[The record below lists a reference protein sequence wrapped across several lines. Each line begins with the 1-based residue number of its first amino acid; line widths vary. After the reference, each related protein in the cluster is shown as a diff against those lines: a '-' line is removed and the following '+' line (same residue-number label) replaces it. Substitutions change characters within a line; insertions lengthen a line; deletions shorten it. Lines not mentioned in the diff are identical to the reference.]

1 MITRTAP
8 SWHTEDWQI
17 QLINSLTDLSE
28 LLTILKL
35 SPEDLPRQ
43 LQAQQSFPLRVPRQ
57 FVARMLPK
65 NPQDPLLLQVLP
77 QPQELMAAPGFSN
90 DPLQEQQFT
99 PVPGLIH
106 KYRSRVLLTTSSACA
121 VNCRYCFRR
130 HFPYQENRIS
140 QQQISAIVHYL
151 KQHPEVNEVILSG
164 GDPLATSNSRLKS
177 LIDNLENLPQLTR
190 IRVHT
195 RFPVV
200 IPQRIDQGLLDI
212 IEHSRLRWILVVHS
226 NHSQELGT
234 EFQEVMEPLKDKD
247 VLLLNQSV
255 LLKGVNDNV
264 ETLTALSETLFAMGI
279 QPYYLHLLDPV
290 AGASHFH
297 LEAVIARAL
306 YQRLLAALPG
316 YLVPK
321 LVRETPE
328 APAKTPV
335 I

>member
-297 LEAVIARAL
+297 LEDVIARAL